1 VLADI
6 GLAQLELATGQYPTF
21 AELAAEEVTRADTDI
36 VLYSSFGP
44 AADSGEAAV
53 VAGPLWPLM
62 GAVGNDRAH
71 AVDDDVFFTGIGLR
85 AATLQ
90 LAALREL
97 LVG

>member
-1 VLADI
+1 
-6 GLAQLELATGQYPTF
+6 
-21 AELAAEEVTRADTDI
+21 
-36 VLYSSFGP
+36 
-44 AADSGEAAV
+44 
-53 VAGPLWPLM
+53 M

>member
-21 AELAAEEVTRADTDI
+21 AELAAEEVTRADADI

-53 VAGPLWPLM
+53 TGPLWPLI

-71 AVDDDVFFTGIGLR
+71 AVDDDVFLTGLGLP

-90 LAALREL
+90 LAELREL